1 MGTVSDDRL
10 LRLGMARGA
19 LRWAWIETPEA
30 FRRATPKQL
39 ADLGDHAPLLRR
51 LIGEGRPD
59 VLAALFDA
67 PDWYVALLLTDPRDR
82 LLCIE
87 SGERLIYRADDPEGE
102 RRAWAAIRAAARKR

>member
-1 MGTVSDDRL
+1 MIDDRL

-19 LRWAWIETPEA
+19 LRWARIASPEA
-30 FRRATPKQL
+30 FRRATPKQF

-59 VLAALFDA
+59 VLAALFEP

-82 LLCIE
+82 LLCIAG
-87 SGERLIYRADDPEGE
+87 GERLIYRVDEPDGE
-102 RRAWAAIRAAARKR
+102 RRAWAAIRAGTWP